1 MGWLMDSNV
10 FIQAAN
16 DYYNF
21 GFCPGFWDWLLQ
33 HTSEIRSVEKVQEEI
48 MAKEDGLAT
57 WCKENLP
64 KSFFHKPNE
73 KIFDNLKQIT
83 QYLKSLGSPYDLSK
97 KRKFL
102 DGADPLLI
110 ATAMH
115 TGDVIITHEKDDP
128 QSKKKIYLPKV
139 ADNFKVPHTRLFD
152 VMLELNARLVL
163 ENMD

>member
-64 KSFFHKPNE
+64 KSFF
-73 KIFDNLKQIT
+73 
-83 QYLKSLGSPYDLSK
+83 S
-97 KRKFL
+97 
-102 DGADPLLI
+102 
-110 ATAMH
+110 
-115 TGDVIITHEKDDP
+115 
-128 QSKKKIYLPKV
+128 
-139 ADNFKVPHTRLFD
+139 
-152 VMLELNARLVL
+152 
-163 ENMD
+163 